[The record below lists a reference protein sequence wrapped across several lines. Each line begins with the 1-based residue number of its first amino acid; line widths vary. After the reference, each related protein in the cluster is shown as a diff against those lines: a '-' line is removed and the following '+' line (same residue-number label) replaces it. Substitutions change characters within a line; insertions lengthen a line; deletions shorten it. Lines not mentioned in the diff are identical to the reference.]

1 MGGETAI
8 FNYDVIRYFF
18 TFTLSKNLLSRPIKT
33 QLKYS
38 YMPLYVVTREL
49 FNNFEIA
56 YEFTKKGNIHYHGIG
71 ELPKDM
77 EHLIV
82 CFQDLMKKDSFGFNN
97 ISVITQDN
105 GVSQYI
111 SKDLE
116 ATARVCKRLKVD
128 TDQYPIYI
136 NNTMCLKRIGKLKPL
151 EFVATHQLDITET
164 IDEDEEHF
172 MAYNYQLK

>member
-1 MGGETAI
+1 MVGETAI
-8 FNYDVIRYFF
+8 FKYDVIRYFF
-18 TFTLSKNLLSRPIKT
+18 TFTLSKMLLSKPIKT
-33 QLKYS
+33 QLKHS

-97 ISVITQDN
+97 IQVVKHPKEASE
-105 GVSQYI
+105 YI

-128 TDQYPIYI
+128 TDIYPIYI
-136 NNTMCLKRIGKLKPL
+136 DHNTQLKKIGKLKPL